1 MDMRNQKCI
10 RIFAV
15 CVILI
20 LAGCNGI
27 VTQDSD
33 KNQTKTDDNSRHG
46 DENMT
51 RTDTP
56 ETGDE
61 NMTRTDTPE
70 TFQILSETPLP
81 MSNTVACSEGISV
94 TLWGIRDGFWSKDE
108 IAVALYLPPNVT
120 VHFVALVDGSS
131 SGVAKVSNENEDG
144 INIDGKQ
151 IPLKQELEGYHTV
164 RVVAFKDTNQNGE
177 FDMDTDHA
185 CEAEDRIIQS
195 GPYRVNFSRV

>member
-27 VTQDSD
+27 APQDSD

-56 ETGDE
+56 EVY
-61 NMTRTDTPE
+61 
-70 TFQILSETPLP
+70 QKLSETPLP
-81 MSNTVACSEGISV
+81 MSNTVACSEGITVS
-94 TLWGIRDGFWSKDE
+94 LWGITDGFWSKDE

-131 SGVAKVSNENEDG
+131 SGVAKVSNEYEDG
-144 INIDGKQ
+144 FNIDGKQ

-164 RVVAFKDTNQNGE
+164 RVVAFEDTNQNGE

-195 GPYRVNFSRV
+195 GLFKINFSRV

>member
-1 MDMRNQKCI
+1 MRNQKCT

-20 LAGCNGI
+20 VAGCNGI
-27 VTQDSD
+27 VPQDSD
-33 KNQTKTDDNSRHG
+33 ENQTKTDDNSRHG

-56 ETGDE
+56 EVY
-61 NMTRTDTPE
+61 
-70 TFQILSETPLP
+70 QKLSETPLP
-81 MSNTVACSEGISV
+81 MSNTVACSEGITVS
-94 TLWGIRDGFWSKDE
+94 LWGITDGFWSKDE
-108 IAVALYLPPNVT
+108 IAVYLYLPPNVT
-120 VHFVALVDGSS
+120 VHFVALVNGSS

-144 INIDGKQ
+144 LNIDGKE

-185 CEAEDRIIQS
+185 CEAEDQIIQS
-195 GPYRVNFSRV
+195 GLYKINFSRV

>member
-20 LAGCNGI
+20 VAGCNGI
-27 VTQDSD
+27 VPQDSD
-33 KNQTKTDDNSRHG
+33 ENQTKTDDNSRHG

-56 ETGDE
+56 EVY
-61 NMTRTDTPE
+61 
-70 TFQILSETPLP
+70 QKLSETPLP
-81 MSNTVACSEGISV
+81 MSNTVACSEGITVS
-94 TLWGIRDGFWSKDE
+94 LWGITDGFWSKDE
-108 IAVALYLPPNVT
+108 IAVYLYLPPNVT
-120 VHFVALVDGSS
+120 VHFVALVNGSS

-164 RVVAFKDTNQNGE
+164 RVVAFEDTNQNGE

-195 GPYRVNFSRV
+195 GLYKINFSRV

>member
-20 LAGCNGI
+20 VAGCNGI
-27 VTQDSD
+27 VPQDSD
-33 KNQTKTDDNSRHG
+33 ENQTKTDDNSRHG

-56 ETGDE
+56 EVY
-61 NMTRTDTPE
+61 
-70 TFQILSETPLP
+70 QKLSETPLP
-81 MSNTVACSEGISV
+81 MSNTVACSEGITVS
-94 TLWGIRDGFWSKDE
+94 LWGIRDGFWSKDE
-108 IAVALYLPPNVT
+108 IAVYLYLPPNVT
-120 VHFVALVDGSS
+120 VHFVALVNGSS
-131 SGVAKVSNENEDG
+131 LGVAKVSNEYEDG
-144 INIDGKQ
+144 FNIDGKQ

-164 RVVAFKDTNQNGE
+164 RVVAFEDTNQNGE

-185 CEAEDRIIQS
+185 CEAEDRIIRS
-195 GPYRVNFSRV
+195 GLYKINFSRV

>member
-1 MDMRNQKCI
+1 MRNQECI

-15 CVILI
+15 CVMLI

-27 VTQDSD
+27 VPQDSD

-46 DENMT
+46 GENMT

-56 ETGDE
+56 EVY
-61 NMTRTDTPE
+61 
-70 TFQILSETPLP
+70 QKLSETPLP
-81 MSNTVACSEGISV
+81 MSNTVACPEDITVS
-94 TLWGIRDGFWSKDE
+94 LWGIRDGFWSKDK
-108 IAVALYLPPNVT
+108 IAVYLYLPPNVT

-131 SGVAKVSNENEDG
+131 SGVAKVSNEYEDG
-144 INIDGKQ
+144 FNIDGKQ

-164 RVVAFKDTNQNGE
+164 RVVAFEDTNQNGE

-185 CEAEDRIIQS
+185 CEAEDRIIRS
-195 GPYRVNFSRV
+195 GLYKINFSRV